1 MDLQSIRSYLNEL
14 SDNLTSE
21 ERAILETRL
30 TNLTSAFPFNEY
42 EFILMFLID
51 RKAITF
57 EQYDRLRQTY
67 VSQNQY
73 LNLFGLAPRI
83 FGQEWGEAHL
93 RELDSR
99 LLKPNRLIDP
109 DYVGQY
115 DLWTQ
120 GVRVEVKAARAID
133 TKKRGDLVSKALRY
147 NSNTPFWMNYQQLKL
162 GICDVF
168 VFIGV
173 WADEILYW
181 VLSDQEVRTSPYLSH
196 QHRGG
201 VEYQIGVTEK
211 NIRAFDIYRV
221 LPTLLWTTVVNKGTS
236 QND

>member
-1 MDLQSIRSYLNEL
+1 M
-14 SDNLTSE
+14 
-21 ERAILETRL
+21 
-30 TNLTSAFPFNEY
+30 
-42 EFILMFLID
+42 
-51 RKAITF
+51 
-57 EQYDRLRQTY
+57 
-67 VSQNQY
+67 
-73 LNLFGLAPRI
+73 
-83 FGQEWGEAHL
+83 
-93 RELDSR
+93 R
-99 LLKPNRLIDP
+99 LLKTNRLIDP

-173 WADEILYW
+173 WVDEILYW

-201 VEYQIGVTEK
+201 VEYQIGVTQK